1 MPRPKQEQEK
11 RKLTLELS
19 LPVHERLRSLQQRS
33 EADSLTEV
41 IRRSLAVYD
50 LLLAA
55 RENGE
60 EIILR
65 SSGGE
70 KTLALV

>member
-19 LPVHERLRSLQQRS
+19 LPVRERLTQLQQRS

-41 IRRSLAVYD
+41 IRRSLAIYD

-55 RENGE
+55 REEGA
-60 EIILR
+60 EIVIR
-65 SSGGE
+65 SASGE
-70 KTLALV
+70 KVLALV

>member
-19 LPVHERLRSLQQRS
+19 LPVRERLTSLQKRS

-55 RENGE
+55 RDSGS
-60 EIILR
+60 EIIIR
-65 SSGGE
+65 SRDGE

>member
-65 SSGGE
+65 SGGGE
-70 KTLALV
+70 KMLALV

>member
-1 MPRPKQEQEK
+1 MPRPKQDQEK

-19 LPVHERLRSLQQRS
+19 LPVRERLTSLQQRS

-41 IRRSLAVYD
+41 IRRSLAIYD

-55 RENGE
+55 RENGD
-60 EIILR
+60 EIIIR
-65 SSGGE
+65 SRDGE
-70 KTLALV
+70 KRLALV

>member
-1 MPRPKQEQEK
+1 MPRPKQDQEK

-19 LPVHERLRSLQQRS
+19 LQVRERLSSLQQRS

-50 LLLAA
+50 LLLTA

-60 EIILR
+60 EIIIR
-65 SSGGE
+65 SQGGE
-70 KTLALV
+70 KRLALV

>member
-19 LPVHERLRSLQQRS
+19 VPVRERLSRLQQRS

-41 IRRSLAVYD
+41 IRRSLALYD

-55 RENGE
+55 RDNGE
-60 EIILR
+60 EIIIR
-65 SSGGE
+65 SRDGE
-70 KTLALV
+70 KKLALV

>member
-1 MPRPKQEQEK
+1 MPRLKQDQEK

-19 LPVHERLRSLQQRS
+19 LPVRERLTSLQKRS

-41 IRRSLAVYD
+41 IRRSLALYD

-55 RENGE
+55 RDNGA
-60 EIILR
+60 EIIIR
-65 SSGGE
+65 SPAGE

>member
-1 MPRPKQEQEK
+1 MPRQKNDQEK

-19 LPVHERLRSLQQRS
+19 LPVRERLTSLQQRS

-41 IRRSLAVYD
+41 IRRSLALYD

-55 RENGE
+55 RDNGE
-60 EIILR
+60 EIIIR
-65 SSGGE
+65 STSGE
-70 KTLALV
+70 KKLALV

>member
-19 LPVHERLRSLQQRS
+19 VPVRERLSSLQQRS

-41 IRRSLAVYD
+41 IRRSLALYD

-55 RENGE
+55 RDNGE
-60 EIILR
+60 EIIIR
-65 SSGGE
+65 SRDGE
-70 KTLALV
+70 KKLALV